1 LAEFRLP
8 KNSRIAKGR
17 THPPEEGKRLK
28 TFKIYR
34 YDPDSGAN
42 PRFDRYTIDLDK
54 TGPMVLDALIRIKNE
69 VDPTLT
75 FRRSCREGICGSCS
89 MNMDGRNGLA
99 CTTAIEDVKG
109 EVQITPLPHM
119 EVVKDLV
126 PDLTHAYA
134 QYASIQPWLKS
145 VAPPPSGKE
154 RLQSPGDRAKLD
166 GLYECILCFC
176 CSTSCPS
183 YWWNSD
189 RFLGPAVLLQAYRW
203 LADSRDEATG
213 ERLDQLEDPFRLY
226 RCHTIM
232 NCANACPKGLNPAK
246 AIAETK
252 KLIAQRA
259 A

>member
-1 LAEFRLP
+1 MAEFRLP
-8 KNSRIAKGR
+8 KNSRITKGR
-17 THPPEEGKRLK
+17 THPPEAGARLK

-42 PRFDRYTIDLDK
+42 PRYEYFTIDLDK
-54 TGPMVLDALIRIKNE
+54 TGPMVLDALIKIKNE
-69 VDPTLT
+69 IDPTLT

-99 CTTAIEDVKG
+99 CTTPIADIKG
-109 EVQITPLPHM
+109 EVTITPLPHM
-119 EVVKDLV
+119 DVVKDLV

-134 QYASIQPWLKS
+134 QYSLIQPWLKT
-145 VAPPPSGKE
+145 ATPPPSGKE

-183 YWWNSD
+183 YWWNQE

-203 LADSRDEATG
+203 LADSRDEMTG
-213 ERLDQLEDPFRLY
+213 ERLDQLEDPYRLY

-232 NCANACPKGLNPAK
+232 NCANNCPKGLNPAK

-252 KLIAQRA
+252 KLIAERVG
-259 A
+259 